1 MRKVGRLA
9 TGACPL
15 GGDPAGDVDLAALL
29 DAQRDR
35 LEWNLNAPDE
45 ALAPPARASATT
57 ASSSSVGT
65 SGPPPS
71 GASSVA
77 RRHGSGST
85 RSQRPYG
92 ALFPSLLGYLGG
104 RAFENAAWKG
114 LLLALALGSP
124 WEARPRPYA
133 GFSGR

>member
-15 GGDPAGDVDLAALL
+15 GGDPAGDVDLADRPVDLDGHDIVAGGGDPFFRCDLFDCAALH

-85 RSQRPYG
+85 GPSANSRA
-92 ALFPSLLGYLGG
+92 ALDS
-104 RAFENAAWKG
+104 W
-114 LLLALALGSP
+114 S
-124 WEARPRPYA
+124 
-133 GFSGR
+133 S